1 MIGRADTFNQRQRHA
16 TVTTTTMM
24 IARIDSSLFSS
35 ALSALSA
42 VIRPCARQRQ
52 RARPKQRKDL
62 PQRTQRAQRSIRRN
76 NPFNRR
82 QLHATVAPMIA
93 RIDSSLYIS
102 AFSALSAV
110 IRLCARRRRR

>member
-24 IARIDSSLFSS
+24 IARIDSSL
-35 ALSALSA
+35 
-42 VIRPCARQRQ
+42 
-52 RARPKQRKDL
+52 
-62 PQRTQRAQRSIRRN
+62 
-76 NPFNRR
+76 
-82 QLHATVAPMIA
+82 
-93 RIDSSLYIS
+93 YIS